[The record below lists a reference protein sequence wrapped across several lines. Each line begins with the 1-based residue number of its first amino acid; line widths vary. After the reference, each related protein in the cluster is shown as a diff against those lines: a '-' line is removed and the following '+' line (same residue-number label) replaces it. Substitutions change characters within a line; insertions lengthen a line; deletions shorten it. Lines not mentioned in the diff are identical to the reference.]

1 MRDPSFPHYPFDLGQ
16 TRGNRNCR
24 PRFLEC
30 RDNGACGLLTYLGAM
45 PRNPILK
52 QYEWAEEVVVYE
64 PTSPG
69 QAGTPE
75 RGPGSVHARR
85 SGNGFN
91 FSG

>member
-1 MRDPSFPHYPFDLGQ
+1 
-16 TRGNRNCR
+16 
-24 PRFLEC
+24 
-30 RDNGACGLLTYLGAM
+30 M